1 MLETKT
7 VRVKPNSPKTRI
19 VSETDSE
26 LVVEVAAPAENNKA
40 NIELIKFLSKKFGKN
55 VKIIRG
61 LTSKKKIIWIG

>member
-1 MLETKT
+1 MPEIKT

-26 LVVEVAAPAENNKA
+26 LIVEVAAPAENNKA

-61 LTSKKKIIWIG
+61 LKTKRKLIIL

>member
-1 MLETKT
+1 MPEIKT

-26 LVVEVAAPAENNKA
+26 LIVEVAAPAENNKA
-40 NIELIKFLSKKFGKN
+40 NIELIKFLSKKFGNN

-61 LTSKKKIIWIG
+61 LKTKRKLIIL